1 MKKTFLII
9 AVLVA
14 AVAIFAMGHDNQG
27 KDCQKGQGRDNGRMG
42 MMDKGRMEMPGKG
55 NPGERMMM
63 IMHQLELTEDQQE
76 QLGDQHVKMQK
87 TVIEINSQIKIL
99 EIDAEVARKEMNF
112 SQMKK
117 VSNDIFDLKKEL
129 KGKQIDS
136 HEKCWNILTAEQKEE
151 ALELMKHP
159 RKMMKERMGEKKG
172 MGHQRNRMM
181 DHEMDDDDEIDDDD

>member
-14 AVAIFAMGHDNQG
+14 AVVIFAMGHDNQG
-27 KDCQKGQGRDNGRMG
+27 MNCRQGMGQE
-42 MMDKGRMEMPGKG
+42 RMEKG
-55 NPGERMMM
+55 HQGNHNDMTMRV
-63 IMHQLELTEDQQE
+63 MHQLELTEDQQE

-87 TVIEINSQIKIL
+87 TIIEINSQIKTL
-99 EIDAEVARKEMNF
+99 EIDAEVARKDLNF

-136 HEKCWNILTAEQKEE
+136 HEKCWNILTSEQKEE

-181 DHEMDDDDEIDDDD
+181 DHEMDDDDNKMGDDN